1 MYLNK
6 SNFIIFISIY
16 LSGYL
21 KIYSY
26 GMGSFVKLLKMLLIV
41 FFASFMQNFIKF

>member
-6 SNFIIFISIY
+6 SNFIEFVSIY

-21 KIYSY
+21 KTYSY
-26 GMGSFVKLLKMLLIV
+26 GMGSLVKLLKMLLII
-41 FFASFMQNFIKF
+41 FFASFMQKFIKF